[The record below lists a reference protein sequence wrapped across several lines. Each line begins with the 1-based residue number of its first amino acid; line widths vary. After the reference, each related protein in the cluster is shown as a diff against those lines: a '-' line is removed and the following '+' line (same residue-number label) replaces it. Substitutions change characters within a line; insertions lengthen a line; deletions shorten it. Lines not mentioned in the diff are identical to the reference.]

1 MLTETRKKTFYK
13 NKNNEFVNAQ
23 MFRVAVWGSGRNVLM
38 YVCFKLHDS
47 CKCIQWVC
55 VCACVNAC
63 SICPICMTSVKSERV
78 NVFAF
83 DFWFVYCRFFSICFV
98 PCVFVYVCYFMLHGE
113 FFSLFSFSFSFSSST
128 CAYVVCVVVYY
139 AAFFFL
145 YRNTIIEYFFFRSLE
160 RTRMNFMLF
169 CWGWLL

>member
-1 MLTETRKKTFYK
+1 MLKCSEWLC
-13 NKNNEFVNAQ
+13 EGLGE
-23 MFRVAVWGSGRNVLM
+23 MFWCTCASSFTTVVSV
-38 YVCFKLHDS
+38 FS
-47 CKCIQWVC
+47 E
-55 VCACVNAC
+55 CACVNAC

-98 PCVFVYVCYFMLHGE
+98 PCVFVYVCCFMLHGE

-145 YRNTIIEYFFFRSLE
+145 YRNTIIRFFFSFTWTNPNEFYVVLLE
-160 RTRMNFMLF
+160 LAALNATFQMLF
-169 CWGWLL
+169 CAAIESSR